1 MNKLNKTLFWA
12 ILFSIAMGFME
23 SAVVIY
29 LREIYYKTG
38 FQFPLVPID
47 PKIARVEFLRELATI
62 IMLVGIGYTAGKN
75 ILQRF
80 AYFSL
85 SFAIWDIFYYVFL
98 YVFLG
103 WPYSLNTWDILF
115 LIPFPWV
122 GPVWAPC
129 LISLLMIVGS
139 IFAIQQIDKNIEF
152 KINKPTWILLISG
165 ALLCIVSFMWD
176 YLTITPVDKLW
187 NISTEQS
194 LFNEISTYVPQTFNY
209 SLFSIGFLIMLIPVC
224 YTIYKI
230 YNTYYLTTKTSNN
243 GK

>member
-1 MNKLNKTLFWA
+1 MNKLNKTLIWV

-75 ILQRF
+75 KLQRF

-85 SFAIWDIFYYVFL
+85 SFAIWDIFYYIFL

-103 WPYSLNTWDILF
+103 WPNSLFTWDILF

-129 LISLLMIVGS
+129 LISLLMIGGS
-139 IFAIQQIDKNIEF
+139 LFVIRNVELNPFYKIANKYWIVIIAGAIIC
-152 KINKPTWILLISG
+152 IL
-165 ALLCIVSFMWD
+165 SFMWD
-176 YLTITPVDKLW
+176 YIRISSNNKWWHIFSNDALFVELIEYTP
-187 NISTEQS
+187 QS
-194 LFNEISTYVPQTFNY
+194 FNY
-209 SLFSIGFLIMLIPVC
+209 ALFLLGFILMCASVFRQIF
-224 YTIYKI
+224 YNSKTI
-230 YNTYYLTTKTSNN
+230 NN
-243 GK
+243 EKK

>member
-1 MNKLNKTLFWA
+1 MNKLNKTLFWV

-29 LREIYYKTG
+29 LRELYYKTG
-38 FQFPLVPID
+38 FQFPLKPID
-47 PKIARVEFLRELATI
+47 PKIAKVEFLRELATI
-62 IMLVGIGYTAGKN
+62 IMLIGIGYTAGRNK
-75 ILQRF
+75 LQRF

-103 WPYSLNTWDILF
+103 WPENLHTWDILF

-139 IFAIQQIDKNIEF
+139 LFAIYQIEKNNAF
-152 KINKPTWILLISG
+152 KIPKSMWIFLTSG
-165 ALLCIVSFMWD
+165 AMICIVSFMWD
-176 YLTITPVDKLW
+176 YLTITPINKLW
-187 NISTEQS
+187 NISTGES
-194 LFNEISTYVPQTFNY
+194 LFTEISSYVPQTFNY
-209 SLFSIGFLIMLIPVC
+209 TLFGIGFFTMLIPVC
-224 YTIYKI
+224 FSI
-230 YNTYYLTTKTSNN
+230 YNTVTINNLITKTSNN